1 MMLKKSKY
9 LRISVT
15 NTCNLSCFYCHKE
28 GNHSLDQNML
38 SPKEIQTLCRIGLA
52 MGYEKF
58 KLTGGEPT
66 MRRDICEIIS
76 RLAALGLPD
85 LSMIT
90 NGTTLADQA
99 ADLWKAGLRRVNV
112 TLNTLNPK
120 RFQSIQGSGAVS
132 VDAILEGISAAKRVG
147 FQNIKMNFVYFD
159 DDSEK
164 DLKELLNFSGECGC
178 TLVVLH
184 VLSKQSFYSLDFLYY
199 KLQSYGIA
207 KEELIVDR
215 EGIRKRLIQMKSG
228 AVALLRMDELADRKP
243 YVFCSDCADRKEC
256 REGIFPVRVSA
267 NGELIPCMAS
277 LKHRIPIAHL
287 LADPNEAAIRQAF
300 STIEGWCCP
309 CE

>member
-1 MMLKKSKY
+1 ML
-9 LRISVT
+9 
-15 NTCNLSCFYCHKE
+15 
-28 GNHSLDQNML
+28 
-38 SPKEIQTLCRIGLA
+38 
-52 MGYEKF
+52 
-58 KLTGGEPT
+58 
-66 MRRDICEIIS
+66 
-76 RLAALGLPD
+76 
-85 LSMIT
+85 
-90 NGTTLADQA
+90 DQA

-178 TLVVLH
+178 TLVVLP